1 MSVNSLFLQ
10 ATAPVSLSPV
20 LLFRVDLVDELLR
33 LCVGIDWERRPY
45 PPRAL
50 WAFESIQSPR
60 FVPICDGFWFRF
72 RFWCTRLRRFH
83 EFFAVIPVLL
93 AIS

>member
-10 ATAPVSLSPV
+10 AAAPVSLSPV
-20 LLFRVDLVDELLR
+20 LLFRVDLVDGLLR
-33 LCVGIDWERRPY
+33 PCVGFDWERRPY

-60 FVPICDGFWFRF
+60 FLCPFVMDFGFVFSAHD
-72 RFWCTRLRRFH
+72 CGEATSS
-83 EFFAVIPVLL
+83 LL
-93 AIS
+93 